1 MTILEMNSKYDQ
13 ARLVHSSTLPSQTS
27 FVTNGA
33 NWQLTTDYRLLA
45 TEETFMN
52 LLIDNNDG
60 RGQQDYTTWVDV
72 EHLPKITRKLNRA
85 ATMTA
90 SLANCGPGFTAP
102 VCGARIIL
110 QCGSG
115 LTLFTG
121 YLATAPQQQY
131 LGFGHQGPAWRYT
144 LLAVDDSCLLDH
156 NALPARTPFAW
167 RTAGNALSTLAND
180 VLPGGLDLT
189 GVQDV
194 GPVNQFLIVPQNAW
208 TEHAQELTT
217 MTRAA
222 YRTHDGKLDFQP
234 VGQRSFT
241 ISDQDPNFV
250 PDGLTLVQP
259 DELRNDVTII
269 GELEPVAY
277 VRDYFLGDGAT
288 LVFYLS
294 TTPFSKTAITVFT
307 ENYTDP
313 QLNPTLWQITDPNGK
328 VSVSSGQL
336 QIAGGPATVSYVEEL
351 ELAGGMMM
359 QHGLVAFNAA
369 SSGTIGGIYNGVV
382 GDANCVAGFSISPNG
397 SNCNI
402 RALVNGAATGTP
414 LSTTPGHQYAFA
426 TQLFCNEAHRVHQ
439 TYLSSTH
446 PAGSGR
452 GGDSVA
458 AAMRVVLTVH
468 DIDPNNPGTLATP
481 ATVLFDDVLAAPPG
495 FATYALIN
503 GANLQASLSFTS
515 LEHIVD
521 CEVRSMIPGGSFRT
535 RLAGALCDGGECYI
549 SSTGELH
556 FYTPYPPQQNEQIVV
571 AYRSSVRAVARVQ
584 DQNSIAAHRNG
595 SDNGRRSYVRRLK
608 LPLAPTSIDC
618 ENAALAILDDTVQP
632 AWTGEYRVLSD
643 FLPVSDVL
651 PANTVQVAV
660 PSRGAAFSAIVR
672 EVDVEVVSLV
682 DDRSLYAVR
691 FANDAAELLA
701 FKFESMTLPQP
712 VTVIFTTTTPSSSMY
727 IAPLTTAQV
736 TGVIA
741 TYITV
746 DAGVVPPPGGGIE
759 ARRSDA
765 GWGPGAD
772 GNLAGRFTT
781 ETFTLPR
788 LSRVQTYYLRQ
799 YDGSSPAKYSR
810 DSALLHV
817 DYPL

>member
-1 MTILEMNSKYDQ
+1 
-13 ARLVHSSTLPSQTS
+13 
-27 FVTNGA
+27 
-33 NWQLTTDYRLLA
+33 
-45 TEETFMN
+45 MN

-60 RGQQDYTTWVDV
+60 RGQQDYTAWVDA
-72 EHLPKITRKLNRA
+72 EHLPKITRRLNCA

-90 SLANCGPGFTAP
+90 LLVNSGPGFTAP
-102 VCGARIIL
+102 LSGARIIL
-110 QCGSG
+110 QCRSG

-121 YLATAPQQQY
+121 YLTTAPEQQY
-131 LGFGHQGPAWRYT
+131 LGQGNQGPAWRYT
-144 LLAVDDSCLLDH
+144 LQAVDDSCLLDH
-156 NALPARTPFAW
+156 NALPARTPFAS
-167 RTAGNALSTLAND
+167 RTAGNALSTLVTD

-194 GPVNQFLIVPQNAW
+194 SPVNQFPIVPQNTW

-217 MTRAA
+217 MTRAT
-222 YRTHDGKLDFQP
+222 YRAHDGKLDFQP
-234 VGQRSFT
+234 VGLQSFT
-241 ISDQDPNFV
+241 ISDQAPNFV

-269 GELEPVAY
+269 GELEPLVY
-277 VRDYFLGDGAT
+277 VRDYFLGDGTT
-288 LVFYLS
+288 LAFYLS
-294 TTPFSKTAITVFT
+294 TAPFSKTAVTLFEDDYT
-307 ENYTDP
+307 EA
-313 QLNPTLWQITDPNGK
+313 QLDPTLWQVTDPNGK
-328 VSVSSGQL
+328 VSISGGQL
-336 QIAGGPATVSYVEEL
+336 QINGGPATVSYVERM

-359 QHGLVAFNAA
+359 QHGLVTVNAVW
-369 SSGTIGGIYNGVV
+369 SGTIGGIYNGAV
-382 GDANCVAGFSISPNG
+382 GDSNCLGGFSIAPSG
-397 SNCNI
+397 SNCAI
-402 RALVNGAATGTP
+402 QALVNGAATGTP
-414 LSTTPGHQYAFA
+414 LTTTPGHQYAFA

-446 PAGSGR
+446 PAGNGR
-452 GGDSVA
+452 GGNSIA

-468 DIDPNNPGTLATP
+468 DIDPNNPGTLAAP
-481 ATVLFDDVLAAPPG
+481 ATVLFDDVLATPPG
-495 FATYALIN
+495 FAIYALIN
-503 GANLQASLSFTS
+503 CTNLQASLSFTR
-515 LEHIVD
+515 LQHIVD
-521 CEVRSMIPGGSFRT
+521 AEVRSMIPGQSFRT
-535 RLAGALCDGGECYI
+535 RLAGALVDGGECYLT
-549 SSTGELH
+549 SAGQLR
-556 FYTPYPPQQNEQIVV
+556 FYTPYPPQLNEQIVV
-571 AYRSSVRAVARVQ
+571 AYRSSARAVARVQ
-584 DQNSIAAHRNG
+584 DQNSIGQQHNG
-595 SDNGRRSYVRRLK
+595 SDSGRRSYVRRLK
-608 LPLAPTSIDC
+608 LPLAPTSVDC

-746 DAGVVPPPGGGIE
+746 DAGIAPPAGGGIE
-759 ARRSDA
+759 VRRSDA
-765 GWGPGAD
+765 GWGPG
-772 GNLAGRFTT
+772 
-781 ETFTLPR
+781 E
-788 LSRVQTYYLRQ
+788 
-799 YDGSSPAKYSR
+799 
-810 DSALLHV
+810 
-817 DYPL
+817 